1 MNNTNNYLHDIEL
14 PTTGLPDFMLVLF
27 VLITLLLLIMMGR
40 YYYQQQRPIARA
52 KRQLRLLASTQANPQ
67 ALAIFLQQGLQVQ
80 RLSESGLPEDF
91 LQRLDQARFA
101 AYPCD
106 LETFMQ
112 LKDEAQRFMEQQQ

>member
-14 PTTGLPDFMLVLF
+14 PSASLPDFILVLL
-27 VLITLLLLIMMGR
+27 VLIALFLLGIMGR

-67 ALAIFLQQGLQVQ
+67 ALATLLQQSLQVQ
-80 RLSESGLPEDF
+80 RLSESALPEDF